1 MPVEIKELVIKLKV
15 EEQTR
20 PKTAAID
27 QRALRADIAS
37 QVRQE
42 VKKQLK
48 KMDER

>member
-15 EEQTR
+15 EENNR
-20 PKTAAID
+20 PKAAAID
-27 QRALRADIAS
+27 KKALKEDIAV

-42 VKKQLK
+42 VQKQLK